1 MMIRRSNQQELLER
15 RIFNMIPC
23 RECGKESGW
32 TEELINAPLFGG
44 NYDVAVCDP
53 CVAIH
58 QKAQA
63 DERALPRVDH
73 AIEPIE
79 NLIPMGYRESSISQ
93 LPISAQ
99 QMLPE
104 IMKWSPLRKKG
115 LYIMG
120 ASRQG
125 KTRSLCMLLKEL
137 HSQGRRFKVFFSG
150 DFHTQLIDAKR
161 SPFFKSWRD
170 EIVSV
175 PILAIDDLFSEKMSP
190 TTQAGLF
197 EVIEARMSRQL
208 PLLCTTQVKRSDAVK
223 AFDDPERGNALL
235 LRLRETCEL
244 IVMNK
249 NAVLQEEVQ
258 FT

>member
-1 MMIRRSNQQELLER
+1 
-15 RIFNMIPC
+15 MIPC
-23 RECGKESGW
+23 RECNQDSGW
-32 TEELINAPLFGG
+32 TQELIDSPLFGG
-44 NYDVAVCDP
+44 NVDVAVCDD
-53 CVAIH
+53 CCENYH
-58 QKAQA
+58 REQKAEQN
-63 DERALPRVDH
+63 LPRVDH

-79 NLIPMGYRESSISQ
+79 NLIPMGYRESSISK

-125 KTRSLCMLLKEL
+125 KTRSLCMLLQEL
-137 HSQGRRFKVFFSG
+137 HSQGRRFKVFFAG
-150 DFHTQLIDAKR
+150 DFHTQLIEAKR
-161 SPFFKSWRD
+161 SAFFRSWRD

-175 PILAIDDLFSEKMSP
+175 PILAIDDLFAEKMSP

-197 EVIEARMSRQL
+197 EIIEARMARQL

-223 AFDDPERGNALL
+223 SFDDPHRGQALL
-235 LRLRETCEL
+235 ARLRETCDL
-244 IVMNK
+244 VVMNK
-249 NAVLQEEVQ
+249 KQVMQEEVQ